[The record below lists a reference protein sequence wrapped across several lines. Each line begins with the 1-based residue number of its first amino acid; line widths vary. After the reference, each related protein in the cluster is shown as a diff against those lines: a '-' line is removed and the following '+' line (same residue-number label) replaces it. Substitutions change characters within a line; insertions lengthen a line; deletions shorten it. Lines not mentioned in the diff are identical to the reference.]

1 MATFAVFFLS
11 AILSNHD
18 RIAAAL
24 SAEWAAQLVQ
34 GLYWVFPK
42 TAQLGGAVVA
52 LVMGDEGPRRMREA
66 LTLQPFIT
74 TGLFGAVCLTL
85 ACLRFR
91 RKDF

>member
-1 MATFAVFFLS
+1 
-11 AILSNHD
+11 
-18 RIAAAL
+18 
-24 SAEWAAQLVQ
+24 
-34 GLYWVFPK
+34 
-42 TAQLGGAVVA
+42 
-52 LVMGDEGPRRMREA
+52 MREA